1 MAATPPPT
9 PQPLKAAGGQEEALP
24 VDGGA
29 GVAARIITDT
39 HVALVEL
46 HCNVIVVPIVQQD
59 PIVFCRGDLR
69 QWHFLSH
76 PTPRSSSTGWQVGQ
90 KEDPPL
96 KEKCVQNCPPLP
108 V

>member
-1 MAATPPPT
+1 MAATPP

-29 GVAARIITDT
+29 GVAARVITDA

-59 PIVFCRGDLR
+59 PIVFCRGDLW

-76 PTPRSSSTGWQVGQ
+76 PTPRSSSTGWRVGQ

-96 KEKCVQNCPPLP
+96 QEKCVQNCPPLP